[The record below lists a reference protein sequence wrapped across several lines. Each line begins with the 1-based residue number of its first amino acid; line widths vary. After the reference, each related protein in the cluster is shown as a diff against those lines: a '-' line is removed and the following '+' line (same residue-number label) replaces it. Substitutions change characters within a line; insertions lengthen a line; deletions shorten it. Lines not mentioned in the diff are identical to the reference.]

1 MNILPYEVEVRSPTI
16 FRFAS
21 KGPKGTIIKEVVITP
36 VSRLGY
42 YNFGFGDVRSDG
54 SIDDVSETNNDDLLK
69 VFSTIISIMEYFL
82 DRNPDC
88 VLSFKGSTLQR
99 TAVYNMILKRY
110 RSRFSEKYRIS
121 GMIMINGEFAEI
133 EYDPF
138 RIGYV
143 VFLVRKK

>member
-1 MNILPYEVEVRSPTI
+1 
-16 FRFAS
+16 
-21 KGPKGTIIKEVVITP
+21 
-36 VSRLGY
+36 
-42 YNFGFGDVRSDG
+42 
-54 SIDDVSETNNDDLLK
+54 
-69 VFSTIISIMEYFL
+69 
-82 DRNPDC
+82 
-88 VLSFKGSTLQR
+88 
-99 TAVYNMILKRY
+99 MILKRY